1 MKKILF
7 LAVIVLAYSCNNSD
21 EEPYDPVAQ
30 LQIDLGLIDAHL
42 AENGQAVLIHPT
54 GVRYSIDNT
63 GDGDFPIDG
72 DSVSTHYDIYT
83 LSGRLIDT
91 TNEDLARA
99 NGIYTPAKSYEPFK
113 YLLGAGTVI
122 EGYEIGTSLLNVGAE
137 GTFFVPSTLAYRN
150 TPAFGLERNEILR
163 IRIDVL
169 EIF

>member
-1 MKKILF
+1 MKKLIF
-7 LAVIVLAYSCNNSD
+7 LAVIALVCSCNNSD

-42 AENGQAVLIHPT
+42 SDNGQTVQIHPS
-54 GVRYSIDNT
+54 GIRYSVNNT
-63 GDGDFPIDG
+63 GNGDFPING
-72 DSVSTHYDIYT
+72 DSVTTQYDIYT

-99 NGIYTPAKSYEPFK
+99 NGIYSASRSYGPFK
-113 YLLGAGTVI
+113 YLLGTGTVI

-137 GTFFVPSTLAYRN
+137 GTFYVPSTLAYRN